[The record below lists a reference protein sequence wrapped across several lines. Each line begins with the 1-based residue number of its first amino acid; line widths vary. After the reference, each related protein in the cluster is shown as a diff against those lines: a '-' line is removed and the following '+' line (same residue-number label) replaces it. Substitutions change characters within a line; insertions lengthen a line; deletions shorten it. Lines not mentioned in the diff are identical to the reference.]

1 MSLFKKKHS
10 IGLLEPTLES
20 FETIIGGQTEI
31 HGRIVMSKGLRIDGT
46 VIGNVEGQAGEKL
59 TVALGKDGLVQ
70 GDIKAYRILIAG
82 RVEGN
87 VYASERVE
95 LHDSADVH
103 GDITYSTIGIEHGAK
118 LNGLLI
124 SKGDDA
130 STLVIDPNLL
140 MKESLDRISY

>member
-1 MSLFKKKHS
+1 MALFKKKHS
-10 IGLLEPTLES
+10 TGLLEPTLES
-20 FETIIGGQTEI
+20 FETIIGSATEI
-31 HGRIVMSKGLRIDGT
+31 HGRIVMSKGLRIDGA

-70 GDIKAYRILIAG
+70 GDINAYRILIAG

-87 VYASERVE
+87 IYAFERVE

-124 SKGDDA
+124 SKGDDT
-130 STLVIDPNLL
+130 STVVIGSTVL
-140 MKESLDRISY
+140 MKESLEKIRH